1 MNKMGMYY
9 NVKGYNNGECL
20 VQATFTEYVEA
31 KAFANNC
38 RFADCDVWLMFNG
51 KVICE
56 M

>member
-20 VQATFTEYVEA
+20 VQATFDQYIDAV
-31 KAFANNC
+31 AFKKNC